1 MYLVS
6 SQKSTLIVS
15 LPPFKPQKK
24 KLWYNLFLLL
34 YDAARFFFT
43 LNIDNISTAAIISF
57 GAPNN
62 VTYKGEL

>member
-6 SQKSTLIVS
+6 SQKSTLFLF
-15 LPPFKPQKK
+15 LPLNHRK

-34 YDAARFFFT
+34 YDAASFFFT
-43 LNIDNISTAAIISF
+43 LNIDNISTAAILSF